1 MEAYVMWRKS
11 LSPDIVDVNKMQAY
25 FDSFKGLYALTKHND
40 PLSVCLSLSLSL
52 SLSIES
58 NRFPTF
64 FNVKS
69 FVYFNDI

>member
-1 MEAYVMWRKS
+1 MGVYVMWRKG

-25 FDSFKGLYALTKHND
+25 FDSKGLYALTKHNA
-40 PLSVCLSLSLSL
+40 PLSVSLSLSLSL

-64 FNVKS
+64 FNIKS
-69 FVYFNDI
+69 FFYFNDI